1 MEVFDKS
8 EIKAKLTTENIF
20 ELLQDFKADPVYK
33 GGFIVAHTVCHNEP
47 NAGSAKL
54 YYYFNTQLFRCYSG
68 CDEPNFDIFEF
79 IIKVKRIQEN
89 KILDLNEAVRW
100 VAQRFNIAG
109 HYETIDSNA
118 LEDWKYLDNYDRIKD
133 IANQKTTQRVV
144 LQEYD
149 RSILKRFNYK
159 IRLSP
164 WLREGISEESIHN
177 NHIGYYPA
185 EDQITIPHYD
195 KDGRFIGLR
204 GRTLCKTDADNYGK
218 YRPIKIGDTIYSHPL
233 GLNLYNLNNSR
244 DAIKILKKAIVF
256 ESEKSCLQY
265 MSYFGKENDISVA
278 CCGSNLSAH
287 QVQLLL
293 DLGVDEIVIGFDR
306 QFQRIGDEEYIKLK
320 RNLLKTRDKFKNS
333 AQISFIF
340 DTNMIT
346 QYKDSPTDRGSEI
359 FLKLY
364 NERIRL

>member
-1 MEVFDKS
+1 MEVFDKD
-8 EIKAKLTTENIF
+8 EIKSKLTNENIF
-20 ELLQDFKADPVYK
+20 ELLQDFRADPVYR
-33 GGFIVAHTVCHNEP
+33 GGYTVCHNEP
-47 NAGSAKL
+47 NMGSAKL

-68 CDEPNFDIFEF
+68 CDEPNFDVFEF
-79 IIKVKRIQEN
+79 VIKVKAIQEQRTMV
-89 KILDLNEAVRW
+89 LNDAVRW
-100 VAQRFNIAG
+100 VAQRFGIAG
-109 HYETIDSNA
+109 HYQELGKEQ

-133 IANQKTTQRVV
+133 ILSQKMSSYIT
-144 LQEYD
+144 LPEYD

-164 WLREGISEESIHN
+164 WLREGISEESIRYN
-177 NHIGYYPA
+177 NIGYYPA

-204 GRTLCKTDADNYGK
+204 GRTLCKTEAENYGK
-218 YRPIKIGDTIYSHPL
+218 YRPIRIGSTIYSHPL
-233 GLNLYNLNNSR
+233 GLNLYNLNNSKY
-244 DAIKILKKAIVF
+244 AIKILRKAIVF
-256 ESEKSCLQY
+256 ESEKACLQY
-265 MSYFGKENDISVA
+265 ASFFGHDNDISVA
-278 CCGSNLSAH
+278 CCGSNLSTH

-293 DLGVDEIVIGFDR
+293 DAGAEEIVIGFDR

-320 RNLLKTRDKFKNS
+320 RNLLKTRDKYKNS

-340 DTNMIT
+340 DNKMIT
-346 QYKDSPTDRGSEI
+346 QYKDSPTDRGSDT